1 MLTNIIP
8 TQYIL
13 EIYHN
18 AFGKDNLIYSCESLT
33 PFASLAVGNYVDYIN
48 ITENHWMPAE
58 IGSNEKFIVRAIE
71 HLFYPVNDT
80 HDVQKTM
87 LLVKKEVYIP

>member
-13 EIYHN
+13 EVYHDT
-18 AFGKDNLIYSCESLT
+18 FSKDNLIYYCESLT
-33 PFASLAVGNYVDYIN
+33 PFASLAVGNYIDYIN
-48 ITENHWMPAE
+48 ISESHWEPAE
-58 IGSNEKFIVRAIE
+58 IDSNEKFVVQAIE
-71 HLFYPVNDT
+71 HLFYPVSNS

-87 LLVKKEVYIP
+87 LFVKKGAFVF

>member
-18 AFGKDNLIYSCESLT
+18 SFGKDNLIYSCESLT
-33 PFASLAVGNYVDYIN
+33 PFASLSVGNYVDYIN
-48 ITENHWMPAE
+48 ISGDHWQPAE
-58 IGSNEKFIVRAIE
+58 IEHNEKLIVKAIE

-87 LLVKKEVYIP
+87 LLVKKEVYRP